1 MDKRITETN
10 AGAPASSSPVPGA
23 QSSDPVLRRFAGPL
37 LWCVGLLVP
46 VVLDPGWITVG
57 GIFATYAIVALS
69 QDIVLGRAGMYDM
82 GHAVYFGVG
91 AYIAAIL
98 SLTFGWPIL
107 WTIPVPVVVS
117 AARGAIRSEPI
128 VKPGGDP

>member
-10 AGAPASSSPVPGA
+10 AGAPASSSPVPGT
-23 QSSDPVLRRFAGPL
+23 QSSDSGLRRFAGPL

-57 GIFATYAIVALS
+57 GIFAIYAIVALS

-91 AYIAAIL
+91 AYVTAIL
-98 SLTFGWPIL
+98 SLSFGWPI
-107 WTIPVPVVVS
+107 
-117 AARGAIRSEPI
+117 RSEEHTSELQSLMRI
-128 VKPGGDP
+128 SYAVLCL